1 MATALTLHTY
11 HITENKNPC
20 QWITSQEHTRAD
32 TNSIKRWVRTL
43 HSACY
48 TCIERRLHQEARN
61 SCLSCQNIVHFV
73 SNLNDGTDSRTMN
86 WTYILP
92 HSNWWEPD
100 SKSAVMHIHCHTH
113 THHNHLLLLRLSG
126 KSGMLQC
133 LCTQCTL
140 PSLASGLLDFVF
152 ACLCIVIKTCH

>member
-113 THHNHLLLLRLSG
+113 THTTIISCFLGYQARVECCSACAHNVHYHHWHLGFWTLYLRVCALW
-126 KSGMLQC
+126 
-133 LCTQCTL
+133 
-140 PSLASGLLDFVF
+140 
-152 ACLCIVIKTCH
+152 